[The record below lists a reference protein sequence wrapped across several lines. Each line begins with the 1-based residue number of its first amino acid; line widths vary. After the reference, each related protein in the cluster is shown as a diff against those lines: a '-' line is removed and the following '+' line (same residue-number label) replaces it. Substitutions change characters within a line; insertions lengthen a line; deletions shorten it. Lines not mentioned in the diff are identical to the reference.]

1 MTTRRL
7 ERLVAIASLLILWRG
22 GALVSPQPGSP
33 RDPGIARGARR
44 AASDLRFAVIVRG
57 LGGDPAFE
65 RTFALW
71 TERLCHLVL
80 ERWRFRPEHVFVL
93 TPDGRGCSPQAARAT
108 AEALRRVFERL
119 RIESTEESLLFII
132 LIGHGSF
139 DGQRGYFHLVGP
151 DLSAED
157 FDALLAGVKA
167 RSVVFVNTTSASG
180 AFLPVMSR
188 PGRIV
193 VTATRSG
200 REQQATLFADS
211 FIEAFTDARADTD
224 KDGRT
229 SLAEAFVF
237 ATRMTAE
244 HYAQQGLLATEHPLL
259 DDDGDGVGHGELSG
273 GDGALARRVYL
284 EAPAEVGEADEEL
297 RVLLRERDALLQKI
311 EALKARKAE
320 MRPEEYERELERWL
334 VELARITER
343 IRALGKTP

>member
-1 MTTRRL
+1 MTAPWL
-7 ERLVAIASLLILWRG
+7 ERLMVIASLLLLWRG
-22 GALVSPQPGSP
+22 GALASPQE
-33 RDPGIARGARR
+33 
-44 AASDLRFAVIVRG
+44 AAPDLRFAVIVRG

-65 RTFALW
+65 RTFASW
-71 TERLCHLVL
+71 AERLCQLFI

-93 TPDGRGCSPQAARAT
+93 TPEGRGCSPQAARAT

-119 RIESTEESLLFII
+119 RAESTEEGVLFIM

-157 FDALLAGVKA
+157 FDALLASVRA
-167 RSVVFVNTTSASG
+167 RSVVFVNTASASG
-180 AFLPVMSR
+180 AFLPVVSR
-188 PGRIV
+188 RGRIV
-193 VTATRSG
+193 ITATRSG
-200 REQQATLFADS
+200 REQQAPVFARY
-211 FIEAFTDARADTD
+211 FIEALTDARADTN

-229 SLAEAFVF
+229 SLAEAFAF

-273 GDGALARRVYL
+273 GDGALARMVYL
-284 EAPAEVGEADEEL
+284 EAPAEVEEADEEL
-297 RVLLRERDALLQKI
+297 RALLRERDALLQKI

-320 MRPEEYERELERWL
+320 MRPEDYERELERWL

-343 IRALGKTP
+343 IHARGKKP